1 MRLNRSNNV
10 VEVGLSSLLPWVWS
24 IQIEIHCSRGCSDST
39 LVVQTGCDLVLAGIQ
54 CCGWTR
60 PWETASHVQVSKQG
74 FLFMS
79 QIIAPWARREHST
92 CPHSNK
98 IQVGF
103 GNQALWAS
111 GHIHH
116 RTVLSLRSV
125 VHHLTLFPY
134 SILLEKLAAHG
145 LDGSSFRWI
154 KNWRSGWAQRVVV
167 NRVKSSW
174 RPVRGSV
181 PQGSV
186 LVPVLFNIFINHL
199 DE

>member
-1 MRLNRSNNV
+1 
-10 VEVGLSSLLPWVWS
+10 
-24 IQIEIHCSRGCSDST
+24 
-39 LVVQTGCDLVLAGIQ
+39 
-54 CCGWTR
+54 
-60 PWETASHVQVSKQG
+60 
-74 FLFMS
+74 
-79 QIIAPWARREHST
+79 
-92 CPHSNK
+92 
-98 IQVGF
+98 
-103 GNQALWAS
+103 
-111 GHIHH
+111 
-116 RTVLSLRSV
+116 V

-186 LVPVLFNIFINHL
+186 LVPVLFNIFINDL
-199 DE
+199 DEGIECSIIKFADDTKLGGSVSLLEGRKALQRDQEDWIDGLRPTV